1 MGEFFWSFSLV
12 TGDENR
18 YSESDIFY
26 LSYLSILMSSSDK
39 KTIYILDRY
48 TNKNYWLEVP
58 SGEEFLLWEK
68 IIFEQVGGDGKKIQS
83 IGTYIGDKYNDI
95 ERTCTYV
102 DRMTDQEIEQFED
115 MQKKAKWHFPLFK
128 KMFKTAFPT
137 AIPVTARYHMFAR
150 QWYFYFYS
158 EQRFNFVEF
167 IREFRQALWGQ
178 FFLFQVGARDMV
190 KMSPGTDHIIG
201 CNGRNLCCK
210 SNRPLPSI
218 DVEDLLVQHLDGR
231 DIERLK
237 WRCGKLKCSLIY
249 EVETYVTES
258 QNFPSKWSTIDI
270 KDCAQC
276 GMVTNFNIMTN
287 KIDVQLEDGIR
298 IQIDLSEVK
307 KIHEMRK
314 WRVHDDHERE
324 LVAAAKD
331 AVW

>member
-1 MGEFFWSFSLV
+1 
-12 TGDENR
+12 
-18 YSESDIFY
+18 
-26 LSYLSILMSSSDK
+26 MSSTDT

-48 TNKNYWLEVP
+48 TNKNYWLEVQ
-58 SGEEFLLWEK
+58 SEQEFLLWEK
-68 IIFEQVGGDGKKIQS
+68 IIFEQTGSDGKKSQS

-95 ERTCTYV
+95 DRKCIYV
-102 DRMTDQEIEQFED
+102 DRMTEHEIEEFD
-115 MQKKAKWHFPLFK
+115 RMQKEAKAKFPLFK

-167 IREFRQALWGQ
+167 IKEFRQELGAQ
-178 FFLFQVGARDMV
+178 FFLFQVWARDMV
-190 KMSPGTDHIIG
+190 KMSPATDHIVG

-249 EVETYVTES
+249 EVETYITES
-258 QNFPSKWSTIDI
+258 KGFPSKWSTIDI
-270 KDCAQC
+270 KDCPQC
-276 GMVTNFNIMTN
+276 GMVTNFNVMTK

-298 IQIDLSEVK
+298 IQIDLDEVK
-307 KIHEMRK
+307 KIHEHRK
-314 WRVHDDHERE
+314 GKIQDEHERE